1 MDDEKKVKQTLSTL
15 IYNVV
20 SFIIIIAVMLLKVA
34 TIDGIVNMDWGSFGV
49 EAAVI
54 FIAQYVLFIINY
66 AIGKEKGM
74 LTEDYISARAKCIA
88 ACDKLAKDCD
98 PKQVQEYCNYITRLD
113 QQNKQRR
120 VLAGVCKY
128 SDFEESYQ
136 YMNRAQLKA
145 IPRFI
150 SAETGIIT
158 AEFAKKLQKRRLKTA
173 ERAEL
178 YLFDKHQIK
187 QILRA
192 QKVKPERMTS
202 SELIFADTSV
212 DSRKRVAERPKHAE
226 SKQKTRKLLNG
237 LIFSLVFSCITVN
250 AVISLSWGSVVDML
264 LALVPIIIGLAT
276 GRLQGYNNS
285 KVAAVAYFNSVSAEA
300 TSAYKWITGQDKTE

>member
-1 MDDEKKVKQTLSTL
+1 MEDEKKVKQTLSTL
-15 IYNVV
+15 LYNIV
-20 SFIIIIAVMLLKVA
+20 SFIIIVAVMLLKVA
-34 TIDGIVNMDWGSFGV
+34 TIDGILNVNWGSFGV

-66 AIGKEKGM
+66 AIGKDKGM
-74 LTEDYISARAKCIA
+74 LTEDYIKAREKCMT
-88 ACDKLAKDCD
+88 ACDLLAKDCD
-98 PKQVQEYCNYITRLD
+98 PEKVQAYCNYITALD
-113 QQNKQRR
+113 QQNRR
-120 VLAGVCKY
+120 RRLLAGVCKY
-128 SDFEESYQ
+128 TDFEEKYQ
-136 YMNRAQLKA
+136 YMNKAQLKA

-150 SAETGIIT
+150 SDETGIVT
-158 AEFAKKLQKRRLKTA
+158 AEFAKKLQKRRLSAA

-178 YLFDKHQIK
+178 YLLDKHQIK

-192 QKVKPERMTS
+192 QRIKPERMTS

-237 LIFSLVFSCITVN
+237 LTFSLVFSCITVN

-300 TSAYKWITGQDKTE
+300 TSAYKWITGQKT